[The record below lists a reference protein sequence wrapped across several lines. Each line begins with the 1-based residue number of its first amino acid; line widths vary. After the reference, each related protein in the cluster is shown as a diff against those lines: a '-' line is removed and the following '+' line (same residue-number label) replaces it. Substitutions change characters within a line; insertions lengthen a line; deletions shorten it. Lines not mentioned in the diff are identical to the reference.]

1 MTGFATWTWVTIAG
15 ALSFGVLLALA
26 GSIKAALARRLGIDE
41 KQAGGLLAWFNVGLI
56 PMMLIGG
63 LLVDSWGAREVLI
76 LGSALAAVGLF
87 SISLSTSV
95 RHALCAVLLTG
106 VGAGCVGNSA
116 TVLMPRALFEN
127 SPAASLNLGYIFFGL
142 GALLTPVAVE
152 LMLRV
157 SSLRRTLGAV
167 SICLLVPALLTV
179 IAPGDLPAVSE
190 GRGPVWTSPMV
201 WLAAVL
207 FMLYGP
213 LEAWLGT
220 SASRYLEDLGYSPR
234 RALLLMGIVW
244 LVFLGSRLCVALL
257 QQRELLAPHSDS
269 WLIWMLALLASVAL
283 GNLAGTHSKGNAAVA
298 LLLTGSFLGPL
309 FPTLA
314 GFVLKS
320 VDAAQQGTAFGA
332 MYATGAAAGLA
343 LAPLFAPTRPVAL
356 RVPLYLLI
364 GIALALVGTGLAL
377 ALTQ

>member
-1 MTGFATWTWVTIAG
+1 MMGFTTWMWATIAG
-15 ALSFGVLLALA
+15 IFGFGILLALP
-26 GSIKAALARRLGIDE
+26 GSIKTALARRLGIDE
-41 KQAGGLLAWFNVGLI
+41 NQAGGVLAWLNLSLI

-63 LLVDSWGAREVLI
+63 MLVDSWGAREVLI
-76 LGSALAAVGLF
+76 LGSALSAVGVF

-106 VGAGCVGNSA
+106 VGAGCVGTSA
-116 TVLMPRALFEN
+116 TVLMPRTFFEN
-127 SPAASLNLGYIFFGL
+127 SPAASLNLGYVFFGL
-142 GALLTPVAVE
+142 GALLTPVVVNM
-152 LMLRV
+152 MLQV
-157 SSLRRTLGAV
+157 TTLRRTLGVV
-167 SICLLVPALLTV
+167 SICLLLPALLTV
-179 IAPGDLPAVSE
+179 IAPDDLAVTPE
-190 GRGPVWTSPMV
+190 GHGSVWSTPVV

-220 SASRYLEDLGYSPR
+220 SATRYLADLGYSAR
-234 RALLLMGIVW
+234 RSMVLMGAVW
-244 LVFLGSRLCVALL
+244 LVFLGARLCVALL

-269 WLIWMLALLASVAL
+269 WLIWMVALLAAVAL

-298 LLLTGSFLGPL
+298 LLLMGSFLGPL

-332 MYATGAAAGLA
+332 MYAIGTAGGLA
-343 LAPLFAPTRPVAL
+343 MAPLFAPTRPVAL

-364 GIALALVGTGLAL
+364 GVALALVGTGLAL